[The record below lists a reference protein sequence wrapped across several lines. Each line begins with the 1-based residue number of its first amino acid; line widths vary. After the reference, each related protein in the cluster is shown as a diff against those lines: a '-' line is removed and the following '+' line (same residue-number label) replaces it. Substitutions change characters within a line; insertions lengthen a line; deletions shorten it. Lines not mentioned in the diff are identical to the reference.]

1 MKLAV
6 IAAGVACLCASSA
19 FAGCAPDVV
28 DFRWPGGKAHF
39 SVEIADDAKERAKG
53 LMFREKL
60 AVGAGMLFAYDNPGT
75 VAFWMKNTPLP
86 LDLVFVGAD
95 GRVRHI
101 AANAIPFDET
111 AIPGGDGIQ
120 FVLEINGGL
129 AGRLGLDE
137 GAEMRHPLVD
147 PALAV
152 WPCATP

>member
-6 IAAGVACLCASSA
+6 IAFGVVCLRSTPAL
-19 FAGCAPDVV
+19 AGCAPDVV

-39 SVEIADDAKERAKG
+39 SVEISDDPAERAKG

-60 AVGAGMLFAYDNPGT
+60 AVGAGMLFAYDSPGT

-86 LDLVFVGAD
+86 LDLVFMGSD

-101 AANAIPFDET
+101 AANAVPYDET
-111 AIPGGDGIQ
+111 AIPGGGGIQ

-129 AGRLGLDE
+129 AARLGLHE

-147 PALAV
+147 PALAA